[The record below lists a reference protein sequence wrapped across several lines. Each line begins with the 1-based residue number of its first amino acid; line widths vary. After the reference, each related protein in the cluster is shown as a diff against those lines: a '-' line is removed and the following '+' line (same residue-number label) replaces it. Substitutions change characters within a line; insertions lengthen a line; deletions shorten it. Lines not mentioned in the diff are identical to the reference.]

1 MKRGLVVLAIVSV
14 VAFALASCGSSA
26 DDIKRAANPFSGGD
40 AATALTDELANRTFT
55 DEFGRAHE
63 CSEFVT
69 TLVMASWEPDTESWM
84 ITFTGGYEPGT
95 RIFRFYEADAA
106 FERVAGPP
114 LDAACGVE

>member
-1 MKRGLVVLAIVSV
+1 MNRSLVVLVIVSV
-14 VAFALASCGSSA
+14 AALALGSCGSSG
-26 DDIKRAANPFSGGD
+26 DSVKRAANSFSEGD
-40 AATALTDELANRTFT
+40 ASTHLVDELAKRTFT

-69 TLVMASWEPDTESWM
+69 TLVMSSWEPDTESWM

-95 RIFRFYEADAA
+95 RIFRFYEADAG